1 MSMHYAVAF
10 YPDVDPEPI
19 HRIRRKYDP
28 TEPIVEP
35 HIAVVFPV
43 PESVGE
49 DGLAHHVEG
58 VLSSWK
64 PFPVRI
70 SGFKKSFDHW
80 LFLTLEEGYEDVV
93 RLYRELNTGIL
104 DEYRRDDIEFI
115 PHISLGLF
123 HKVGTTYDW
132 EHPHRMVFDEEG
144 YERALEEARKDRL
157 DYRCTVDSLHLM
169 KIPADVMEWFGGK
182 RPSLD
187 ENSKVVK
194 GRQFSLRYK

>member
-1 MSMHYAVAF
+1 MYYAVAF

-19 HRIRRKYDP
+19 NRIRRKYDP
-28 TEPIVEP
+28 TEPIIEP

-49 DGLAHHVEG
+49 DNLAHHVEG

-64 PFPVRI
+64 PFPVRM

-80 LFLTLEEGYEDVV
+80 LFLTLEEGYDDVV

-104 DEYRRDDIEFI
+104 DTYRRDDIEFI

-123 HKVGTTYDW
+123 LEEGTTYDW
-132 EHPHRMVFDEEG
+132 EHPHRLVFDEEG
-144 YERALEEARKDRL
+144 YERALEEARKEGL
-157 DYRCTVDSLHLM
+157 DFRCTVDCLNLIE
-169 KIPADVMEWFGGK
+169 IPADVMEWFGGQ
-182 RPSLD
+182 RACFE

-194 GRQFSLRYK
+194 GRPFLL